1 MNLETF
7 EKLQLN
13 EVKELV
19 KIYCVSSLG
28 KNLINKLMPSNN
40 YSVVKNRLS
49 ENKEARK
56 VLENSNHVPLEGL
69 FDINPLIGKV
79 EKGMIL
85 ETQELVSCEDFLRGC
100 RKIKSFMIDKEFYSP
115 TLSSYALNITECE
128 NIEV

>member
-1 MNLETF
+1 
-7 EKLQLN
+7 
-13 EVKELV
+13 
-19 KIYCVSSLG
+19 
-28 KNLINKLMPSNN
+28 MPSNN

-69 FDINPLIGKV
+69 FDINPLIDKV

-100 RKIKSFMIDKEFYSP
+100 RKIKSFMIDKQFYSP

>member
-28 KNLINKLMPSNN
+28 KNLIDKLMPSNN

-56 VLENSNHVPLEGL
+56 VLENSNHIPLEGL
-69 FDINPLIGKV
+69 FNINPVIDKV

>member
-28 KNLINKLMPSNN
+28 KNLIDKLMPSNN

-56 VLENSNHVPLEGL
+56 VLENSNHIPLEGL

>member
-28 KNLINKLMPSNN
+28 KNLIDKLMPSNN

-56 VLENSNHVPLEGL
+56 VLENSNHIPLEGL
-69 FDINPLIGKV
+69 FDINPLIDKV

>member
-28 KNLINKLMPSNN
+28 KNLIDKLMPSNN

-69 FDINPLIGKV
+69 FDINSLIDKV

>member
-13 EVKELV
+13 EV
-19 KIYCVSSLG
+19 
-28 KNLINKLMPSNN
+28 
-40 YSVVKNRLS
+40 
-49 ENKEARK
+49 KEARK

-85 ETQELVSCEDFLRGC
+85 ETQELVFCEDF
-100 RKIKSFMIDKEFYSP
+100 
-115 TLSSYALNITECE
+115 
-128 NIEV
+128 

>member
-100 RKIKSFMIDKEFYSP
+100 RKIKSFMIDKQFYSP
-115 TLSSYALNITECE
+115 TLSSNALNITECE